1 MRILAHCVAL
11 LLLSISCG
19 VGAETPSPADSTDYS
34 HAYYLF
40 VEGVQGSENCYIP
53 LLITKRPLEEVA
65 KSGKEEACVLI
76 ITYEWDSIWHDDGI
90 VTLTPQAVQASERIL
105 HLRDKKFRYQEIA
118 PSEVIK
124 LLENPMGTIPIS
136 RPLLPKATTPGPTF
150 EELISAFDVRSPNI
164 TDPPISR

>member
-11 LLLSISCG
+11 LLLSISCV
-19 VGAETPSPADSTDYS
+19 VGAETPSPVEPTNYS

-40 VEGVQGSENCYIP
+40 VDGVQGCENCYIP

-76 ITYEWDSIWHDDGI
+76 VTYERDSIWHDDGI
-90 VTLTPQAVQASERIL
+90 ASVTPQAVQASERIL

-136 RPLLPKATTPGPTF
+136 RPLLPKASSPGPTF
-150 EELISAFDVRSPNI
+150 EDLISAFRAQVPDRN
-164 TDPPISR
+164 

>member
-11 LLLSISCG
+11 LLLSISCV
-19 VGAETPSPADSTDYS
+19 VGAETPSPVEPTNYS

-40 VEGVQGSENCYIP
+40 VDGVQGCENCYVP
-53 LLITKRPLEEVA
+53 LLITKRPLGEVA

-76 ITYEWDSIWHDDGI
+76 ITYARDSIWHDDGI
-90 VTLTPQAVQASERIL
+90 VPMTPQAIQAPERVL

-124 LLENPMGTIPIS
+124 LLENPIGTIPIS
-136 RPLLPKATTPGPTF
+136 RPLLPRATTPGPTF
-150 EELISAFDVRSPNI
+150 EELISAFRHQVSGRH
-164 TDPPISR
+164 